1 MAKLDG
7 LETVL
12 DFLKGLQPK
21 IAAQQRDYTWRGN
34 LAVSHAQIA
43 KKTLSLNVDPL
54 PNDSKQLKGYPGFYR
69 VDSGEYRIVY
79 RFKPKE
85 DLVEVILV
93 GKRNDDE
100 VYKKLDRLLG

>member
-7 LETVL
+7 LQTVL

-21 IAAQQRDYTWRGN
+21 IAG
-34 LAVSHAQIA
+34 QIA
-43 KKTLSLNVDPL
+43 KKVLALNVDPL
-54 PNDSKQLKGYPGFYR
+54 PNDSKQLIGYPGYYR

-79 RFKPKE
+79 NFNPDE
-85 DLVEVILV
+85 DLVEIILV

-100 VYKKLDRLLG
+100 VYKKLERLF

>member
-21 IAAQQRDYTWRGN
+21 I
-34 LAVSHAQIA
+34 SAQIA
-43 KKTLSLNVDPL
+43 KKVLALNIDPL
-54 PNDSKQLKGYPGFYR
+54 PANSKQLKGYPGYYR

-79 RFKPKE
+79 RFYVDE

-93 GKRNDDE
+93 GKRNDDD
-100 VYKKLDRLLG
+100 VYKKLERLLR

>member
-12 DFLKGLQPK
+12 DFLKSLQPK
-21 IAAQQRDYTWRGN
+21 IAAQ
-34 LAVSHAQIA
+34 IA
-43 KKTLSLNVDPL
+43 KKVMALNVDPMPSDTKEL
-54 PNDSKQLKGYPGFYR
+54 SGYPDYYR

-79 RFKPKE
+79 RFDLQE
-85 DLVEVILV
+85 DLVEVLLV

-100 VYKKLDRLLG
+100 VYKQLKRRLG

>member
-7 LETVL
+7 LQAVL

-21 IAAQQRDYTWRGN
+21 IAAQ
-34 LAVSHAQIA
+34 IA
-43 KKTLSLNVDPL
+43 KKVLALNVEPL
-54 PNDSKQLKGYPGFYR
+54 PPDSKELSGYPGYYR

-79 RFKPKE
+79 RFDADE

-100 VYKKLDRLLG
+100 VYKQLRRFL

>member
-7 LETVL
+7 LATVL

-21 IAAQQRDYTWRGN
+21 IAAQ
-34 LAVSHAQIA
+34 IA
-43 KKTLSLNVDPL
+43 KKVLALNIEPL
-54 PNDSKQLKGYPGFYR
+54 PTDSKALSGYKDYYR

-79 RFKPKE
+79 KFLPQD

-93 GKRNDDE
+93 GKRNDDD
-100 VYKKLDRLLG
+100 VYKRLKRLLE

>member
-21 IAAQQRDYTWRGN
+21 
-34 LAVSHAQIA
+34 LAAQIA
-43 KKTLSLNVDPL
+43 KKVLALNVEPI
-54 PNDSKQLKGYPGFYR
+54 PTDSQKLKGYLDLYW
-69 VDSGEYRIVY
+69 VNSGEYRIVY
-79 RFKPKE
+79 RFSPKQ

-93 GKRNDDE
+93 DKRNDDE
-100 VYKKLDRLLG
+100 VYKRLQQLMGS

>member
-1 MAKLDG
+1 MAKIDG
-7 LETVL
+7 LQTVL

-21 IAAQQRDYTWRGN
+21 IAAQ
-34 LAVSHAQIA
+34 IA
-43 KKTLSLNVDPL
+43 KKVLALNVEPL
-54 PNDSKQLKGYPGFYR
+54 PNDSKQLIGYPGYYR

-79 RFKPKE
+79 NFNPDE

-100 VYKKLDRLLG
+100 VYKKLERLL

>member
-7 LETVL
+7 LQTVL
-12 DFLKGLQPK
+12 DFLKGLPPK
-21 IAAQQRDYTWRGN
+21 IAAQ
-34 LAVSHAQIA
+34 IA
-43 KKTLSLNVDPL
+43 KKVLSLNVDPL
-54 PNDSKQLKGYPGFYR
+54 PNDSKQLIGYPGYYR

-79 RFKPKE
+79 NFNPDE

-100 VYKKLDRLLG
+100 VYKKLERLF

>member
-21 IAAQQRDYTWRGN
+21 IAAQ
-34 LAVSHAQIA
+34 IA
-43 KKTLSLNVDPL
+43 KKVLSLNVNPL
-54 PNDSKQLKGYPGFYR
+54 PSDSKELSGYPGYYR

-79 RFKPKE
+79 RFDSDVADIPPF
-85 DLVEVILV
+85 DVSHPQ
-93 GKRNDDE
+93 
-100 VYKKLDRLLG
+100 YSSFP

>member
-7 LETVL
+7 LQTVL

-21 IAAQQRDYTWRGN
+21 IAAQ
-34 LAVSHAQIA
+34 IA
-43 KKTLSLNVDPL
+43 KKVLSLNVDPL
-54 PNDSKQLKGYPGFYR
+54 PNDSKQFIGYPGYYR

-79 RFKPKE
+79 NFNPDE
-85 DLVEVILV
+85 DLVEIILV

-100 VYKKLDRLLG
+100 VYKKLERLF